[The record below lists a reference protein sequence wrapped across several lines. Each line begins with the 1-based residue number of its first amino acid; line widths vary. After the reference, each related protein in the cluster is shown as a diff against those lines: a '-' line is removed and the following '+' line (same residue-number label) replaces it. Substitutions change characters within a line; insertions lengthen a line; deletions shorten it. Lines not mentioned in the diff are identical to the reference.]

1 MLRYSQ
7 DSFSSSSLSSF
18 YLPNNTTVG
27 TYASLQLSRAGQQ
40 GPTRTLTAALE
51 RLIKHL
57 LDIHSTTRVQF
68 WAQLY
73 RDTSLSRWNLLIKAR
88 VVHGSGLPMGWVG
101 LCHVSWWVGL
111 DRVTQNGPVDNS
123 DESYAAAGNVS
134 PSVVFAVALTAS
146 VWDNSSANHNNKSSS
161 RSSTAALQQMSPT
174 KSAYAP
180 IVQPVVLCKQHLNV
194 TSVTWHKTIQ

>member
-7 DSFSSSSLSSF
+7 DSFLSSSLSSF
-18 YLPNNTTVG
+18 YFPNNTTVG

-40 GPTRTLTAALE
+40 GPTRTLTAALK

-88 VVHGSGLPMGWVG
+88 VVHGLGWPMGWVSQLMG
-101 LCHVSWWVGL
+101 WVGSGHTKWTRGQL
-111 DRVTQNGPVDNS
+111 WWKLRS
-123 DESYAAAGNVS
+123 
-134 PSVVFAVALTAS
+134 SVQCLTFGRIRGCIDCVCLRQFVCQSQQQIIIAV
-146 VWDNSSANHNNKSSS
+146 VNSSIA
-161 RSSTAALQQMSPT
+161 T
-174 KSAYAP
+174 
-180 IVQPVVLCKQHLNV
+180 NV
-194 TSVTWHKTIQ
+194 TNKIRVCTDCTTGRTTGCTTGCIV